1 MNKEQFDKLLSLILP
16 GIDPIDVTDK
26 SAMCSQYVMYMINR
40 TASMFE
46 WRGLPETIPQ
56 RFIELTMQLRGY
68 CAIAKYNDNL
78 YAFFGGLGGEP
89 DVYYMPTV
97 FTVANPALNYSAN
110 LRIGKDC
117 IIIPNDTLYMGLM
130 PMFTRYATMLSEN
143 LVSFRVAMINSRIT
157 DLISASDD
165 RTLKSAKGFLD
176 DVEKGKLGVI
186 SSNEF
191 LEGIKTAP
199 YGSDGHYNTITS
211 LIELHQYYKASW
223 YNEIG
228 LNANYNMKRESISR
242 GESQLN
248 NDALLPLVDDM
259 LNNRKIAA
267 EQVNDLFGTEISV
280 KLSSSWDDNIQEIE
294 AELDALKQRGEQ
306 NDTGARNDIGDGDNP
321 DNSDDPDIDGGNI
334 DE

>member
-1 MNKEQFDKLLSLILP
+1 MEKEKFDKLLSLILP

-26 SAMCSQYVMYMINR
+26 TAMCSQYVMYMINR

-46 WRGLPETIPQ
+46 WEGLPETIPQ
-56 RFIELTMQLRGY
+56 RFIELTLQLRGY
-68 CAIAKYNDNL
+68 CAIAKHGDDL
-78 YAFFGGLGGEP
+78 FAFYGGLGGEP

-97 FTVANPALNYSAN
+97 FTVANPALNYNAN
-110 LRIGKDC
+110 LKIGEDC
-117 IIIPNDTLYMGLM
+117 SVIPNDTLYTGLM
-130 PMFTRYATMLSEN
+130 PLFTRYATMLSEN
-143 LVSFRVAMINSRIT
+143 LVSLRVAMINSRIT

-165 RTLKSAKGFLD
+165 RTYKSAEAFLEG
-176 DVEKGKLGVI
+176 VEKGKLGVI
-186 SSNEF
+186 SANEF

-223 YNEIG
+223 YNDIG

-259 LNNRKIAA
+259 LNNRKIAT
-267 EQVNDLFGTEISV
+267 EQVNKMFDTNISV
-280 KLSSSWDDNIQEIE
+280 KLSSSWEDNIEEID
-294 AELDALKQRGEQ
+294 AELDALKNGG
-306 NDTGARNDIGDGDNP
+306 NDNP
-321 DNSDDPDIDGGNI
+321 DNDPDNNDSDDPNALGGEN

>member
-46 WRGLPETIPQ
+46 WQGLPETIPQ
-56 RFIELTMQLRGY
+56 RFIELTLQLRGY
-68 CAIAKYNDNL
+68 CAIAKHENDL
-78 YAFFGGLGGEP
+78 YAFYGGLGGEP

-110 LRIGKDC
+110 LRIGEEC
-117 IIIPNDTLYMGLM
+117 AVIPNDTLYMGLI
-130 PMFTRYATMLSEN
+130 PLFTRYATMLSEN
-143 LVSFRVAMINSRIT
+143 LVSLRVAMINSRIT

-165 RTLKSAKGFLD
+165 RTLKSAKQYLE
-176 DVEKGKLGVI
+176 DVETGKLGVI
-186 SSNEF
+186 STNEF

-223 YNEIG
+223 YNDIG

-267 EQVNDLFGTEISV
+267 EQVNEMFGTEISV
-280 KLSSSWDDNIQEIE
+280 KLSSSWEDNIEEID
-294 AELDALKQRGEQ
+294 AELDALKNGG
-306 NDTGARNDIGDGDNP
+306 NDNP
-321 DNSDDPDIDGGNI
+321 DNDPDNNDPDNPDNVGG
-334 DE
+334 